1 MERPSVQEPELEV
14 RDTDAS
20 AMYLAPRKPGRKKGQ
35 TSSDM
40 RVGMR
45 LITGDP
51 EQDNFT
57 FSELRRLNNPI
68 ITQYIIELEAQ
79 PRTREMNKLRQ

>member
-1 MERPSVQEPELEV
+1 MSRGSVQEPELDV
-14 RDTDAS
+14 RDADAS
-20 AMYLAPRKPGRKKGQ
+20 AMSLAPRPGRKKGQ

-51 EQDNFT
+51 EQNNFT
-57 FSELRRLNNPI
+57 F
-68 ITQYIIELEAQ
+68 
-79 PRTREMNKLRQ
+79 K

>member
-1 MERPSVQEPELEV
+1 MS
-14 RDTDAS
+14 
-20 AMYLAPRKPGRKKGQ
+20 LAPRPGRKKGQ

-79 PRTREMNKLRQ
+79 PRPRGMNKLRQSEGIELLKRLGKL